1 MAADQYPKGK
11 GGTGHIEKPAKDG
24 YVHSNDSP
32 DTQPGESA
40 VFSEL
45 SRLARESK
53 SSWSNFATTPKSD
66 RKFIQLIIVTIII
79 VSVITLIAG
88 YRAPSLSLNLGFFT
102 DKFSEI
108 SEYLFA
114 TEDKVRV
121 LDNQDPQQQQKI
133 TQLESQVV
141 GLKEQANQLK
151 ARITELEM
159 AAQAS
164 LESPPLGADNSSRQR
179 TLSLVPKPESISESA
194 PALDPDP
201 ASDTP
206 ILLKPVI
213 APSQN
218 QGDWFINVGTF
229 SDQAAAE
236 TLLAKVQTVLKRAEI
251 QKTKVGSQALH
262 RIRASGYASQSD
274 AQNQAQRLHS
284 ELGLS
289 TWVAKKN

>member
-11 GGTGHIEKPAKDG
+11 GGTVHIEKPDEDG
-24 YVHSNDSP
+24 YVLSNDSP

-66 RKFIQLIIVTIII
+66 RKFIQLIIITIILL
-79 VSVITLIAG
+79 SVITLIAG

-102 DKFSEI
+102 DRYSKI

-114 TEDKVRV
+114 TEDEVLV
-121 LDNQDPQQQQKI
+121 LDNQNPQQQQKI
-133 TQLESQVV
+133 AQLESQVA

-151 ARITELEM
+151 TRNAELEI

-164 LESPPLGADNSSRQR
+164 LESRPTGKGKSSSQR
-179 TLSLVPKPESISESA
+179 TLSLVSKPA
-194 PALDPDP
+194 PALDSKVV
-201 ASDTP
+201 SDTP
-206 ILLKPVI
+206 ILLRPVK
-213 APSQN
+213 ALSQN

-229 SDQAAAE
+229 SDQVAAE
-236 TLLAKVQTVLKRAEI
+236 TLLTKVQTVLKRAEI
-251 QKTKVGSQALH
+251 QEIKVDNKVLH

-274 AQNQAQRLHS
+274 AQSQAQRLRS

-289 TWVAKKN
+289 TWVAKVK

>member
-11 GGTGHIEKPAKDG
+11 GGTGHIEKPDENG

-66 RKFIQLIIVTIII
+66 RKFIQLIIITIILL
-79 VSVITLIAG
+79 SVITLIAG
-88 YRAPSLSLNLGFFT
+88 YRAPSLSLNLDLFA
-102 DKFSEI
+102 DKLSEI
-108 SEYLFA
+108 SEFLF
-114 TEDKVRV
+114 TSEDEALVV
-121 LDNQDPQQQQKI
+121 VSQDPQQQQKI
-133 TQLESQVV
+133 TQLESQVT
-141 GLKEQANQLK
+141 GLKEKASQLK
-151 ARITELEM
+151 ARVAELEM
-159 AAQAS
+159 VALGS
-164 LESPPLGADNSSRQR
+164 LESPSLGDDTSSGQQILR
-179 TLSLVPKPESISESA
+179 LKPEPVSIPES
-194 PALDPDP
+194 PLDPNP
-201 ASDTP
+201 VSNTP

-213 APSQN
+213 APGQS

-236 TLLAKVQTVLKRAEI
+236 SLLAKVQTVLKRAQLQEI
-251 QKTKVGSQALH
+251 QVKNKSLH
-262 RIRASGYASQSD
+262 RIRASGYASQSG
-274 AQNQAQRLHS
+274 AQNQAQRLRS

-289 TWVAKKN
+289 TWVAKVK